1 MSSTLQRVRFTTTDY
16 TRMASIL
23 AGRRTELIDGE
34 IIEMAPIGTAHLLV
48 VSRLQHR
55 VEQGL
60 ASPGARV
67 LVQQPLLVDT
77 FDEPQPDLVI
87 LREALG
93 SRKPRVGDCL
103 VVIEVSDSTYA
114 TDVGIKLPAY
124 LAAGVPEVWIIN
136 ISDHANPMVEVWTPG
151 AASRHSPGRSSAWPA
166 SLFHSTRSSTTW
178 RTSRRTRSRA
188 RSKGLVAE
196 VQPTIGI
203 ATGAYAG
210 ASRTDGGIK
219 ITNRR
224 RRRGEA
230 AAEENHARQPVAQ
243 SSQARRARRWEP
255 ATNPSSA

>member
-1 MSSTLQRVRFTTTDY
+1 MSTTLQHVRFTTAEY

-55 VEQGL
+55 FEQGL
-60 ASPGARV
+60 ASPDVRV

-114 TDVGIKLPAY
+114 TDVGIKLPA
-124 LAAGVPEVWIIN
+124 GVPEVWIVN

-151 AASRHSPGRSSAWPA
+151 AGQPI
-166 SLFHSTRSSTTW
+166 L
-178 RTSRRTRSRA
+178 A
-188 RSKGLVAE
+188 REVVSVA
-196 VQPTIGI
+196 GI
-203 ATGAYAG
+203 AIPLDAIFDHLADIP
-210 ASRTDGGIK
+210 TDEEHGTRQGSGG
-219 ITNRR
+219 
-224 RRRGEA
+224 
-230 AAEENHARQPVAQ
+230 
-243 SSQARRARRWEP
+243 
-255 ATNPSSA
+255 

>member
-151 AASRHSPGRSSAWPA
+151 AG
-166 SLFHSTRSSTTW
+166 
-178 RTSRRTRSRA
+178 
-188 RSKGLVAE
+188 
-196 VQPTIGI
+196 QPTLAREVVSVAGI
-203 ATGAYAG
+203 AIPLDAIFDHLADIP
-210 ASRTDGGIK
+210 TDEEHGTRQESGG
-219 ITNRR
+219 
-224 RRRGEA
+224 
-230 AAEENHARQPVAQ
+230 
-243 SSQARRARRWEP
+243 
-255 ATNPSSA
+255 